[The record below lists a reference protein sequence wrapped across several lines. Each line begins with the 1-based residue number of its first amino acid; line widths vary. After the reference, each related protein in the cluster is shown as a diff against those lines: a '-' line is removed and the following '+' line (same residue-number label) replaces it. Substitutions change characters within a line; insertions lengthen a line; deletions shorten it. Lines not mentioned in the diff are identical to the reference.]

1 MRTLRPDASRS
12 CLTSL
17 ASFRLNSNSGM
28 PLAES
33 TPGSPL
39 KCPTSTAT
47 SAAARTLETREVRL
61 ALLEERAE
69 RLFRLRRVQPLA
81 EDLGL
86 LLDRGGEGRAMAR
99 FHQPLGQANRLGRE
113 RGERSGDFE
122 GVINQLFLRND
133 FRHDACFVGLLRG
146 ERLPEQQQL
155 GGALVPGQK
164 RKQEG

>member
-1 MRTLRPDASRS
+1 MRTLRPDASRF

-17 ASFRLNSNSGM
+17 ASLRLNSNSGM

-61 ALLEERAE
+61 ALFEERAE
-69 RLFRLRRVQPLA
+69 RLFRLGRVQPLA

-86 LLDRGGEGRAMAR
+86 LLDRGGEACAMAR
-99 FHQPLGQANRLGRE
+99 FHQPLGQANGLGRQ
-113 RGERSGDFE
+113 GGKRSGDFE
-122 GVINQLFLRND
+122 GVLNQLFLRND
-133 FRHDACFVGLLRG
+133 FADDSRFVGLLGG
-146 ERLPEQQQL
+146 ERLPEQQQ
-155 GGALVPGQK
+155 
-164 RKQEG
+164 